1 MTINGD
7 AVDVINCY
15 ENIRLRQQGLRLSG
29 RSQQDYIAD
38 MPIKRLLHFFE
49 NWIDPFYPKDNI
61 QPPRQT
67 LGFIWF
73 YIGQAKAPFIAML
86 VLGGLSAAIEAAL
99 FWFVGRLVDILAT
112 IKPEDGWNG
121 LLVAHGL
128 ELFGMLFLIGIVRFF
143 VALLIALVDQ
153 QVITPGFYNLAR
165 WQSYLHVSRQSLS
178 FFQSD
183 FSGRIVN
190 KVWSAG
196 QAAGDLVTSL
206 MESVWFVGIYAV
218 TTIVL
223 VARLDFSL
231 AAVVL
236 FWLVAFGILARY
248 FVPRIR
254 FHSRETAEAASMIN
268 GRMVDAYSNIQ
279 TLKLFAR
286 DEESDRYM
294 RQGFDIFQDTVLR
307 FTRFITG
314 VRASMALLSGL
325 MIVTMAGLSVHLWL
339 QGLVSSGAVAFSL
352 ALVLRLN
359 FLLGRLMTQ
368 FNGIMRNLGTIQNS
382 AELISQP
389 LSLVDRPGAPDLVI
403 RQPGIRFENVSFH
416 YGRAKGVIDNFSLT
430 VEPGEKVGIV
440 GRSGAGK
447 STLVNLLL
455 RLYDLQGGRILVDGQ
470 DIAAVRQE
478 SLRMQIGVVSQDT
491 SLLHRSVRD
500 NILFG
505 RPDAGEGRLIE
516 AARRAQALEFIERLH
531 DQQGRSGF
539 DAHVGERGVKLSGGQ
554 RQRIA
559 IARVMLKD
567 APILVLDEATSAL
580 DSEVEEAIQSSLN
593 EIMRGKTVLAI
604 AHRLSTIA
612 ALDRLIVVD
621 NGRIIEEGTHE
632 ALLREGGL
640 YAELWAR
647 QSGGFL
653 ASDVDEATIAGG
665 DKIGEGAKVD

>member
-1 MTINGD
+1 MML
-7 AVDVINCY
+7 
-15 ENIRLRQQGLRLSG
+15 LR
-29 RSQQDYIAD
+29 
-38 MPIKRLLHFFE
+38 PILNLFE
-49 NWIDPFYPKDNI
+49 HWIDPFRPRGNI
-61 QPPRQT
+61 QPPRST
-67 LGFIWF
+67 AGFIWF
-73 YIGQAKAPFIAML
+73 YIGQAKWPFVAML
-86 VLGGLSAAIEAAL
+86 VLGGMSAAIEAAL
-99 FWFVGRLVDILAT
+99 FWFVGRLVDILGAV
-112 IKPEDGWNG
+112 KPGVGWSE
-121 LLVAHGL
+121 LLAAHGG
-128 ELFGMLFLIGIVRFF
+128 ELFGMLALIGLVRFV
-143 VALLIALVDQ
+143 VAFLIALVDQ

-165 WQSYLHVSRQSLS
+165 WQSYLHVSRQSLH

-183 FSGRIVN
+183 FSGRIVT

-196 QAAGDLVTSL
+196 QAVGDLTTSL
-206 MESVWFVGIYAV
+206 MESVWFVGIYAA
-218 TTIVL
+218 TTLVL
-223 VARLDFSL
+223 VARLDLSL

-236 FWLVAFGILARY
+236 FWLCAFGVLARY

-254 FHSRETAEAASMIN
+254 YHSRETAEAASMLN
-268 GRMVDAYSNIQ
+268 GRMVDSYSNIQ

-286 DEESDRYM
+286 HEETDRYM
-294 RQGFDIFQDTVLR
+294 RQGFDIYQDTVLR

-325 MIVTMAGLSVHLWL
+325 MIVTMAGLSVDLWL
-339 QGLVSSGAVAFSL
+339 RGLVSSGSVAFSL

-368 FNGIMRNLGTIQNS
+368 FNGIMRNLGTIQNA

-389 LSLVDRPGAPDLVI
+389 LALVDRPNASDLVV
-403 RQPGIRFENVSFH
+403 REPGIRFENVSFH
-416 YGRAKGVIDNFSLT
+416 YGRGKGVIENFSLT
-430 VEPGEKVGIV
+430 VAAGEKVGIV

-447 STLVNLLL
+447 STLVHLLL
-455 RLYDLQGGRILVDGQ
+455 RLYDLEGGRILVDGQ
-470 DIAAVRQE
+470 DIAAVSQE

-491 SLLHRSVRD
+491 SLLHRSVKD

-505 RPDAGEGRLIE
+505 RPDAGEERLLD
-516 AARRAQALEFIERLH
+516 AARRAEALGFIDQLQ
-531 DQQGRSGF
+531 DQQGRKGF

-580 DSEVEEAIQSSLN
+580 DSEVEEVIQSNLSR
-593 EIMRGKTVLAI
+593 IMEGKTVLAI

-621 NGRIIEEGTHE
+621 RGRIIEEGTHE
-632 ALLREGGL
+632 SLVGRGGL

-653 ASDVDEATIAGG
+653 GADEEMPGR
-665 DKIGEGAKVD
+665 EAKVV

>member
-1 MTINGD
+1 MLLTPI
-7 AVDVINCY
+7 
-15 ENIRLRQQGLRLSG
+15 LRL
-29 RSQQDYIAD
+29 
-38 MPIKRLLHFFE
+38 FE
-49 NWIDPFYPKDNI
+49 TWIDPFRASDNL
-61 QPPRQT
+61 QPPRNT
-67 LGFIWF
+67 FGFIWF
-73 YIGQAKAPFIAML
+73 YIGQAKWPFIAML
-86 VLGGLSAAIEAAL
+86 VLGGMSAAIEAAL
-99 FWFVGRLVDILAT
+99 FWFVGRLVDILST
-112 IKPEDGWNG
+112 IKPGAGWG
-121 LLVAHGL
+121 TLLAAHGG
-128 ELFGMLFLIGIVRFF
+128 EIFGMLALIGVVRFV
-143 VALLIALVDQ
+143 VAFLIALIDQ

-165 WQSYLHVSRQSLS
+165 WQSYLHVSRQSLA

-183 FSGRIVN
+183 FSGRIVT

-196 QAAGDLVTSL
+196 QATGDLVTSL

-218 TTIVL
+218 TTLVL
-223 VARLDFSL
+223 VGQLDFSL

-236 FWLVAFGILARY
+236 FWLAAFSVLARY

-254 FHSRETAEAASMIN
+254 YHSRETAEAASLLN
-268 GRMVDAYSNIQ
+268 GRIVDAYSNIQ

-294 RQGFDIFQDTVLR
+294 LNGFNAYQETVLQ

-325 MIVTMAGLSVHLWL
+325 MIVTMAGLSVDLWL
-339 QGLVSSGAVAFSL
+339 RGLISSGGVAFSL
-352 ALVLRLN
+352 TLVLRLN

-368 FNGIMRNLGTIQNS
+368 FNGIMRNLGTIQNA

-389 LSLVDRPGAPDLVI
+389 LHLVNRPDAKELVI
-403 RQPGIRFENVSFH
+403 KQPGIRFENVSFH
-416 YGRAKGVIDNFSLT
+416 YGKENAVIDNFSLT
-430 VEPGEKVGIV
+430 IRPGEKVGII

-447 STLVNLLL
+447 STLVNILL
-455 RLYDLQGGRILVDGQ
+455 RLYDLEGGRILIDGQ
-470 DIAAVRQE
+470 DIAAVTQE
-478 SLRMQIGVVSQDT
+478 SLRMQIGMVSQDT

-505 RPDAGEGRLIE
+505 RPDAGEERLVE
-516 AARRAQALEFIERLH
+516 AARRAEALDFIERLR
-531 DQQGRSGF
+531 DQQGRKGF

-580 DSEVEEAIQSSLN
+580 DSEVEEAIQSNLN
-593 EIMRGKTVLAI
+593 RVMEGKTVLAI

-612 ALDRLIVVD
+612 ALDRLVVID
-621 NGRIIEEGTHE
+621 RGKIIEEGTHD
-632 ALLREGGL
+632 ALLKQGGL

-653 ASDVDEATIAGG
+653 ASDDDTRSVFANEIA
-665 DKIGEGAKVD
+665 D

>member
-1 MTINGD
+1 MF
-7 AVDVINCY
+7 
-15 ENIRLRQQGLRLSG
+15 LRPILS
-29 RSQQDYIAD
+29 
-38 MPIKRLLHFFE
+38 LFE
-49 NWIDPFYPKDNI
+49 NWVDPFRPRDKI
-61 QPPRQT
+61 QPPRST

-73 YIGQAKAPFIAML
+73 YIGQARWPFVAML
-86 VLGGLSAAIEAAL
+86 ILGGISAAIEAAL
-99 FWFVGRLVDILAT
+99 FWFVGRLVDILST
-112 IKPEDGWNG
+112 IKPGVGWSG
-121 LLVAHGL
+121 LLADHGG
-128 ELFGMLFLIGIVRFF
+128 EIFGMLALIGIVRFV
-143 VALLIALVDQ
+143 VAFLTALVDQ

-165 WQSYLHVSRQSLS
+165 WQSYLHVSRQSLH

-183 FSGRIVN
+183 FSGRIVT

-196 QAAGDLVTSL
+196 QAVGDLVTSL
-206 MESVWFVGIYAV
+206 MESVWFVGIYAA
-218 TTIVL
+218 TTLFL

-236 FWLVAFGILARY
+236 FWLIAFGVLARY

-254 FHSRETAEAASMIN
+254 YHSRETAEAASMLN
-268 GRMVDAYSNIQ
+268 GRMVDSYSNIQ

-294 RQGFDIFQDTVLR
+294 RQGFDMYQETVLR

-325 MIVTMAGLSVHLWL
+325 MIVTMAGLSVDLWL
-339 QGLVSSGAVAFSL
+339 RGLVSSGAVAFSL

-368 FNGIMRNLGTIQNS
+368 FNGIMRNLGTIQNA

-389 LSLVDRPGAPDLVI
+389 LGLVDKPDAKELVI
-403 RQPGIRFENVSFH
+403 REPSIRFENVSFH
-416 YGRAKGVIDNFSLT
+416 YGKGKGVIDNFSLT
-430 VEPGEKVGIV
+430 IAPGEKVGIV

-447 STLVNLLL
+447 STLVSLLL
-455 RLYDLQGGRILVDGQ
+455 RMYDVEGGRILVDGQ
-470 DIAAVRQE
+470 DVSAVRQE
-478 SLRMQIGVVSQDT
+478 TLRMQIGVVSQDT

-505 RPDAGEGRLIE
+505 RPDAGEGKLIE
-516 AARRAQALEFIERLH
+516 AATRAEAMGFIDRLQ
-531 DQQGRSGF
+531 DQNGRKGF

-580 DSEVEEAIQSSLN
+580 DSEVEEAIQSNLN
-593 EIMRGKTVLAI
+593 RIMDGKTVLAI

-621 NGRIIEEGTHE
+621 QGKIIEEGTHE
-632 ALLREGGL
+632 ALIAKGGL

-653 ASDVDEATIAGG
+653 ASDDGDAGAQRGREAS
-665 DKIGEGAKVD
+665 VV

>member
-1 MTINGD
+1 MLLTPI
-7 AVDVINCY
+7 
-15 ENIRLRQQGLRLSG
+15 LRL
-29 RSQQDYIAD
+29 
-38 MPIKRLLHFFE
+38 FE
-49 NWIDPFYPKDNI
+49 TWIDPFRASDNL
-61 QPPRQT
+61 QPPRNT
-67 LGFIWF
+67 FGFIWF
-73 YIGQAKAPFIAML
+73 YIGQARWPFIAML
-86 VLGGLSAAIEAAL
+86 VLGGMSAAIEAAL
-99 FWFVGRLVDILAT
+99 FWFVGRLVDILST
-112 IKPEDGWNG
+112 IKPGAGWG
-121 LLVAHGL
+121 TLLAAHGG
-128 ELFGMLFLIGIVRFF
+128 EIFGMLALIGIVRFV
-143 VALLIALVDQ
+143 VAFLIALIDQ

-165 WQSYLHVSRQSLS
+165 WQSYLHVSRQSLA

-183 FSGRIVN
+183 FSGRIVT

-196 QAAGDLVTSL
+196 QATGDLVTSL

-218 TTIVL
+218 TTLVL
-223 VARLDFSL
+223 VGQLDFSL

-236 FWLVAFGILARY
+236 FWLAAFSVLARY

-254 FHSRETAEAASMIN
+254 YHSRETAEAASLLN
-268 GRMVDAYSNIQ
+268 GRIVDAYSNIQ

-294 RQGFDIFQDTVLR
+294 LDGFNAYQETVLK

-325 MIVTMAGLSVHLWL
+325 MIVTMAGLSIDLWL
-339 QGLVSSGAVAFSL
+339 RGLISSGGVAFSL
-352 ALVLRLN
+352 TLVLRLN

-368 FNGIMRNLGTIQNS
+368 FNGIMRNLGTIQNA

-389 LSLVDRPGAPDLVI
+389 LHLVNRPDAKELVI
-403 RQPGIRFENVSFH
+403 KQPGIRFENVSFH
-416 YGRAKGVIDNFSLT
+416 YGKENAVIDNFSLT
-430 VEPGEKVGIV
+430 IRPGEKVGII

-447 STLVNLLL
+447 STLVNILL
-455 RLYDLQGGRILVDGQ
+455 RLYDLEGGRILIDGQ
-470 DIAAVRQE
+470 DIAAVTQE
-478 SLRMQIGVVSQDT
+478 SLRMQIGMVSQDT

-505 RPDAGEGRLIE
+505 RPDAGEERLVE
-516 AARRAQALEFIERLH
+516 AAGRAEALDFIERLR
-531 DQQGRSGF
+531 DQQGRKGF

-580 DSEVEEAIQSSLN
+580 DSEVEEAIQSNLN
-593 EIMRGKTVLAI
+593 RVMEGKTVLAI

-612 ALDRLIVVD
+612 ALDRLVVID
-621 NGRIIEEGTHE
+621 RGKIIEEGTHD
-632 ALLREGGL
+632 ALLKQGGL

-653 ASDVDEATIAGG
+653 ASDDDTRSVFANEIA
-665 DKIGEGAKVD
+665 D

>member
-1 MTINGD
+1 M
-7 AVDVINCY
+7 
-15 ENIRLRQQGLRLSG
+15 L
-29 RSQQDYIAD
+29 
-38 MPIKRLLHFFE
+38 IKRLLRAFE
-49 NWIDPFYPKDNI
+49 NWISPFAPRENI
-61 QPPRQT
+61 QPPRT
-67 LGFIWF
+67 TFGFIWF
-73 YIGQAKAPFIAML
+73 YIGQAKAPFVAML
-86 VLGGLSAAIEAAL
+86 VLGGMSAAIEAAL
-99 FWFVGRLVDILAT
+99 FWFVGRLVDILASIT
-112 IKPEDGWNG
+112 PAAGWSG
-121 LLVAHGL
+121 LLAAHGA
-128 ELFGMLFLIGIVRFF
+128 ELFSMLVLIGIVRFV

-183 FSGRIVN
+183 FSGRIVT

-196 QAAGDLVTSL
+196 QATGDLVTSL
-206 MESVWFVGIYAV
+206 MESVWFVGIYAA
-218 TTIVL
+218 TTLVL
-223 VARLDFSL
+223 VAGLDFSL

-236 FWLVAFGILARY
+236 CWLCVFGALARY

-294 RQGFDIFQDTVLR
+294 RQGFDFYQETVLR

-314 VRASMALLSGL
+314 VRASMALLSGI
-325 MIVTMAGLSVHLWL
+325 MIVTMAALSVHLWL
-339 QGLVSSGAVAFSL
+339 AGLVSSGAVAFSL

-368 FNGIMRNLGTIQNS
+368 FNGIMRNLGTIQNA

-389 LSLVDRPGAPDLVI
+389 LGLVDRPDAPDLVI
-403 RQPGIRFENVSFH
+403 RHPGIRFKNVSFH
-416 YGRAKGVIDNFSLT
+416 YGRQSGVIDNFSLT
-430 VEPGEKVGIV
+430 IEPGEKVGIV

-455 RLYDLQGGRILVDGQ
+455 RLYDLEGGQILVDGQ

-478 SLRMQIGVVSQDT
+478 TLRMQIGVVSQDT

-505 RPDAGEGRLIE
+505 RPDAGEARLME
-516 AARRAQALEFIERLH
+516 AARRAEALGFIERLQ
-531 DQQGRSGF
+531 DQNGRKGF

-559 IARVMLKD
+559 IARIMLKD

-580 DSEVEEAIQSSLN
+580 DSEVEEAIQSNL
-593 EIMRGKTVLAI
+593 IGLMQGKTVLAI

-621 NGRIIEEGTHE
+621 EGEIIEEGTHE
-632 ALLREGGL
+632 TLLKHGGL

-653 ASDVDEATIAGG
+653 ATDFEASTPASTVERKLGH
-665 DKIGEGAKVD
+665 EAKVV

>member
-1 MTINGD
+1 ML
-7 AVDVINCY
+7 
-15 ENIRLRQQGLRLSG
+15 LR
-29 RSQQDYIAD
+29 
-38 MPIKRLLHFFE
+38 PILNLFE
-49 NWIDPFYPKDNI
+49 TWIDPFRQRDNI
-61 QPPRQT
+61 QPPRST

-73 YIGQAKAPFIAML
+73 YIGQARWPFIAML
-86 VLGGLSAAIEAAL
+86 VLGGMSAAIEAAL
-99 FWFVGRLVDILAT
+99 FWFVGRLVDILST
-112 IKPEDGWNG
+112 IKPGDGWSK
-121 LLVAHGL
+121 LLGDHGA
-128 ELFGMLFLIGIVRFF
+128 ELFGMLALIGIVRFV
-143 VALLIALVDQ
+143 VAFLIALVDQ

-165 WQSYLHVSRQSLS
+165 WQSYLHVSRQSLQ

-183 FSGRIVN
+183 FSGRIVS

-196 QAAGDLVTSL
+196 QAVGDLVTSL
-206 MESVWFVGIYAV
+206 MESVWFVGIYAAA
-218 TTIVL
+218 TLVL

-231 AAVVL
+231 AAVVF
-236 FWLVAFGILARY
+236 FWIVAFGVLARY

-254 FHSRETAEAASMIN
+254 FHSRETAEAASMLN
-268 GRMVDAYSNIQ
+268 GRMVDSYSNIQ

-294 RQGFDIFQDTVLR
+294 RQGFDIYQETVLR

-325 MIVTMAGLSVHLWL
+325 MIVTMAGLSVDLWL
-339 QGLVSSGAVAFSL
+339 RGLVSSGAVAFSL

-389 LSLVDRPGAPDLVI
+389 LGLVDQPDARELVI
-403 RQPGIRFENVSFH
+403 REPSIRFENVSFH
-416 YGRAKGVIDNFSLT
+416 YGKSKGVIDNFSLT
-430 VEPGEKVGIV
+430 VAPGEKVGIV

-455 RLYDLQGGRILVDGQ
+455 RMYDVEGGRILVDGQ

-478 SLRMQIGVVSQDT
+478 TLRMQVGVVSQDT

-505 RPDAGEGRLIE
+505 RPDAGEGKLIE
-516 AARRAQALEFIERLH
+516 AAKRAEAMGFIDRLQ
-531 DQQGRSGF
+531 DQNGRKGF

-580 DSEVEEAIQSSLN
+580 DSEVEEAIQSNLN
-593 EIMRGKTVLAI
+593 RIMDGKTVLAI

-621 NGRIIEEGTHE
+621 QGRIIEEGTHE
-632 ALLREGGL
+632 ALIAKGGL

-653 ASDVDEATIAGG
+653 AADDGA
-665 DKIGEGAKVD
+665 GEGTGGREAKVV

>member
-1 MTINGD
+1 ML
-7 AVDVINCY
+7 
-15 ENIRLRQQGLRLSG
+15 LR
-29 RSQQDYIAD
+29 
-38 MPIKRLLHFFE
+38 PILNLFE
-49 NWIDPFYPKDNI
+49 TWIDPFRQRDNI
-61 QPPRQT
+61 QPPRST

-73 YIGQAKAPFIAML
+73 YIGQARWPFIAML
-86 VLGGLSAAIEAAL
+86 VLGGMSAAIEAAL
-99 FWFVGRLVDILAT
+99 FWFVGRLVDILST
-112 IKPEDGWNG
+112 IKPGDGWSK
-121 LLVAHGL
+121 LLGDHGT
-128 ELFGMLFLIGIVRFF
+128 ELFGMLALIGIVRFV
-143 VALLIALVDQ
+143 VAFLIALVDQ

-165 WQSYLHVSRQSLS
+165 WQSYLHVSRQSLQ
-178 FFQSD
+178 FFESD
-183 FSGRIVN
+183 FSGRIVA

-196 QAAGDLVTSL
+196 QAVGDLVTSL
-206 MESVWFVGIYAV
+206 MESVWFVGIYAAA
-218 TTIVL
+218 TLVL

-231 AAVVL
+231 AAVVF
-236 FWLVAFGILARY
+236 FWIVAFGVLARY

-254 FHSRETAEAASMIN
+254 FHSRETAEAASMLN
-268 GRMVDAYSNIQ
+268 GRMVDSYSNIQ

-294 RQGFDIFQDTVLR
+294 RQGFDIYQETVLR

-325 MIVTMAGLSVHLWL
+325 MIVTMAGLSVDLWL
-339 QGLVSSGAVAFSL
+339 RGLISSGAVAFSL

-389 LSLVDRPGAPDLVI
+389 LGLVDRPDARELVI
-403 RQPGIRFENVSFH
+403 REPSIRFENVSFH
-416 YGRAKGVIDNFSLT
+416 YGKSKGVIDNFSLT
-430 VEPGEKVGIV
+430 VAPGEKVGIV

-455 RLYDLQGGRILVDGQ
+455 RMYDVEGGRILVDGQ

-478 SLRMQIGVVSQDT
+478 TLRMQVGVVSQDT

-505 RPDAGEGRLIE
+505 RPDAGEGKLIE
-516 AARRAQALEFIERLH
+516 AAKRAEAMGFIERLQ
-531 DQQGRSGF
+531 DQNGRKGF

-580 DSEVEEAIQSSLN
+580 DSEVEEAIQSNLN
-593 EIMRGKTVLAI
+593 RIMDGKTVLAI

-621 NGRIIEEGTHE
+621 QGRIIEEGTHE
-632 ALLREGGL
+632 ALIAKGGL

-653 ASDVDEATIAGG
+653 ASDDGA
-665 DKIGEGAKVD
+665 GEGTGGREAKVV

>member
-1 MTINGD
+1 MLLTPI
-7 AVDVINCY
+7 
-15 ENIRLRQQGLRLSG
+15 LRL
-29 RSQQDYIAD
+29 
-38 MPIKRLLHFFE
+38 FE
-49 NWIDPFYPKDNI
+49 TWIDPFRARDNL
-61 QPPRQT
+61 QPPRNT
-67 LGFIWF
+67 FGFIWF
-73 YIGQAKAPFIAML
+73 YIGQARWPFLAML
-86 VLGGLSAAIEAAL
+86 VLGGMSAAIEAAL
-99 FWFVGRLVDILAT
+99 FWFVGRLVDILST
-112 IKPEDGWNG
+112 IKPGAGWST
-121 LLVAHGL
+121 LLAAHGG
-128 ELFGMLFLIGIVRFF
+128 ELFGMLALIGIVRFV
-143 VALLIALVDQ
+143 VAFLIALIDQ

-165 WQSYLHVSRQSLS
+165 WQSYLHVSRQSLA

-183 FSGRIVN
+183 FSGRIVT

-196 QAAGDLVTSL
+196 QATGDLVTSL

-218 TTIVL
+218 TTLVL
-223 VARLDFSL
+223 VGQLDFSL

-236 FWLVAFGILARY
+236 FWLAAFSVLARY

-254 FHSRETAEAASMIN
+254 FHSRETAEAASLLN
-268 GRMVDAYSNIQ
+268 GRIVDAYSNIQ

-294 RQGFDIFQDTVLR
+294 LDGFNAYQDTVLQ

-325 MIVTMAGLSVHLWL
+325 MIVTMAGISVDLWL
-339 QGLVSSGAVAFSL
+339 RGLISSGGVAFSL
-352 ALVLRLN
+352 TLVLRLN

-368 FNGIMRNLGTIQNS
+368 FNGIMRNLGTIQNA

-389 LSLVDRPGAPDLVI
+389 LHLVNRPDARELVI
-403 RQPGIRFENVSFH
+403 KQPGIRFENVSFH
-416 YGRAKGVIDNFSLT
+416 YGKENAVIDNFSLT
-430 VEPGEKVGIV
+430 IRPGEKVGII

-447 STLVNLLL
+447 STLVNVLL
-455 RLYDLQGGRILVDGQ
+455 RLYDLEGGRILIDGQ
-470 DIAAVRQE
+470 DIAGVTQE
-478 SLRMQIGVVSQDT
+478 SLRMQIGMVSQDT

-505 RPDAGEGRLIE
+505 RPDAGEERLFE
-516 AARRAQALEFIERLH
+516 AARRAEALDFIERLR
-531 DQQGRSGF
+531 DQQGRAGF

-580 DSEVEEAIQSSLN
+580 DSEVEEAIQSNLN
-593 EIMRGKTVLAI
+593 RVMEGKTVLAI

-612 ALDRLIVVD
+612 ALDRLVVVD
-621 NGRIIEEGTHE
+621 RGRIIEEGTHD
-632 ALLREGGL
+632 ALLKQGGL

-653 ASDVDEATIAGG
+653 ASGDEQTRSVFANEIA
-665 DKIGEGAKVD
+665 D